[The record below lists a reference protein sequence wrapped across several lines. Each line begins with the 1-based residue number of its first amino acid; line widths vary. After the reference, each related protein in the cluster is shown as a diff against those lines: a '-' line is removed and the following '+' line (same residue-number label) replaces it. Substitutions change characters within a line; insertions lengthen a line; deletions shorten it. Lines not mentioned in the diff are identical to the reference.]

1 MLAGDRVADP
11 LARFDVHAREPELL
25 APRRLQVVPDPLA
38 VVAEELVAGDLVL
51 HRPPVHQPKLLAVG
65 ADRPD
70 AVHLVPGALV
80 AEEDAVRVGR
90 RRLQVVEPL
99 GRVVHLLRLAGL
111 DVGDDHRHRLAEA
124 VAGWGIRHEQARQL
138 IHVLEALP
146 LERATHPL
154 GHVLLPIREEVHPA
168 REREPAQGLGGLF
181 QRRRHRP
188 GNRPRHPHP

>member
-1 MLAGDRVADP
+1 MHVAVN
-11 LARFDVHAREPELL
+11 A
-25 APRRLQVVPDPLA
+25 
-38 VVAEELVAGDLVL
+38 
-51 HRPPVHQPKLLAVG
+51 
-65 ADRPD
+65 
-70 AVHLVPGALV
+70 
-80 AEEDAVRVGR
+80 
-90 RRLQVVEPL
+90 
-99 GRVVHLLRLAGL
+99 LLRLHQALAQEVAAEQYGFFEQAHLGEHDAHAVELGAVRAAGGPDAEL
-111 DVGDDHRHRLAEA
+111 AARAEYEWKEVALQELELLRVPEEPGDDHRHRLAEA
-124 VAGWGIRHEQARQL
+124 VAGWVIRHEQARQL